1 VGENMNQSNPY
12 NTYKQNEVNTATR
25 NKLLLMLLDGAVKY
39 TKIARLAILDKNITK
54 AHLELV
60 RVQNIFIELMST
72 LDTSMG
78 GWTKEI
84 YDVYEFIRQELMEA
98 NIKKDAEILDKL
110 LPLIEQIRD
119 LWYEVD
125 EKARA

>member
-1 VGENMNQSNPY
+1 MNQSNPY

-39 TKIARLAILDKNITK
+39 TKIARLAILDKNITT

-72 LDTSMG
+72 LDTSAG
-78 GWTKEI
+78 GWTKDI

-98 NIKKDAEILDKL
+98 NIKKDAKVLDKL

>member
-1 VGENMNQSNPY
+1 MNQSNPY

-72 LDTSMG
+72 LDTSAG
-78 GWTKEI
+78 GWTKDI

-98 NIKKDAEILDKL
+98 NIKKDAKVLDML

>member
-1 VGENMNQSNPY
+1 MNQTNPY
-12 NTYKQNEVNTATR
+12 NTYKQNEVNTATQ

-39 TKIARLAILDKNITK
+39 TKIARLAIMDKNINK
-54 AHLELV
+54 AHSELV

-72 LDTSMG
+72 LDISVG
-78 GWTKEI
+78 GWTTDI
-84 YDVYEFIRQELMEA
+84 YDVYDFIRQELMKA

>member
-1 VGENMNQSNPY
+1 MNQTNPY
-12 NTYKQNEVNTATR
+12 NTYKQNEVNTATQ

-39 TKIARLAILDKNITK
+39 TKIARLAIMDKNINK
-54 AHLELV
+54 AHSELV

-72 LDTSMG
+72 LDTSVG
-78 GWTKEI
+78 GWTTDI
-84 YDVYEFIRQELMEA
+84 YDVYDFIRQELMKA
-98 NIKKDAEILDKL
+98 NIKKDAEVLDKL

-125 EKARA
+125 ENAR

>member
-1 VGENMNQSNPY
+1 MNQTNPY
-12 NTYKQNEVNTATR
+12 NTYKQNEVNTATQ

-39 TKIARLAILDKNITK
+39 TKIARLAILDKNINK
-54 AHLELV
+54 AHSELV

-72 LDTSMG
+72 LDTSVG
-78 GWTKEI
+78 GWTIDI
-84 YDVYEFIRQELMEA
+84 YDVYDFIRQELMKA

-125 EKARA
+125 ENAR

>member
-1 VGENMNQSNPY
+1 
-12 NTYKQNEVNTATR
+12 
-25 NKLLLMLLDGAVKY
+25 
-39 TKIARLAILDKNITK
+39 
-54 AHLELV
+54 
-60 RVQNIFIELMST
+60 MST
-72 LDTSMG
+72 LDTNAG
-78 GWTKEI
+78 GWTKDI

-98 NIKKDAEILDKL
+98 NIKKDAKVLDKL

>member
-1 VGENMNQSNPY
+1 MNQSNPY

-25 NKLLLMLLDGAVKY
+25 NKLLLILLDGAVKY

>member
-1 VGENMNQSNPY
+1 MNQTNPY
-12 NTYKQNEVNTATR
+12 NTYKQNEVNTATQ

-39 TKIARLAILDKNITK
+39 TKIARLAIMDRNINK
-54 AHLELV
+54 AHSELV

-72 LDTSMG
+72 LDTSVG
-78 GWTKEI
+78 GWTTDI
-84 YDVYEFIRQELMEA
+84 YEVYDFIRQELMKA

-125 EKARA
+125 ENAR

>member
-1 VGENMNQSNPY
+1 MNQSNPY

-72 LDTSMG
+72 LDTSAG
-78 GWTKEI
+78 GWTKDI

-98 NIKKDAEILDKL
+98 NIKKDAKVLDKL

>member
-1 VGENMNQSNPY
+1 MNQTNPY
-12 NTYKQNEVNTATR
+12 NTYKQNEVNTATQ

-39 TKIARLAILDKNITK
+39 TKIARLAIMDKNINK
-54 AHLELV
+54 AHSELV

-72 LDTSMG
+72 LDTSVG
-78 GWTKEI
+78 GWTTDI
-84 YDVYEFIRQELMEA
+84 YDVYDFIRQELMKA

-125 EKARA
+125 ENAR

>member
-1 VGENMNQSNPY
+1 MNQSNPY

-72 LDTSMG
+72 LNTSMG